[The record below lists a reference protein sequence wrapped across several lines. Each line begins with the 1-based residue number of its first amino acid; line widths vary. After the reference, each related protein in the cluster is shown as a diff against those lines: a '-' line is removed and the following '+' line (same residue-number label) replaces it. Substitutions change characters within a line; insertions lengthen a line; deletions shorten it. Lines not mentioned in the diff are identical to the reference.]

1 MITIRTIILVA
12 GLGFLIFNEVGILQL
27 ISYYKENKI
36 EQNKLNNEHIKIK
49 NLTDE
54 VYRLEYDP
62 EYIEKIAR
70 EEFRMAAKGEKIYRV
85 ESTKHTNNR

>member
-1 MITIRTIILVA
+1 MVTIRTIILAA

-27 ISYYKENKI
+27 VSLYKETKI

-49 NLTDE
+49 NLTNE
-54 VYRLEYDP
+54 IYRLENDP
-62 EYIEKIAR
+62 KYIEKIAR

-85 ESTKHTNNR
+85 ESTKHTNNK